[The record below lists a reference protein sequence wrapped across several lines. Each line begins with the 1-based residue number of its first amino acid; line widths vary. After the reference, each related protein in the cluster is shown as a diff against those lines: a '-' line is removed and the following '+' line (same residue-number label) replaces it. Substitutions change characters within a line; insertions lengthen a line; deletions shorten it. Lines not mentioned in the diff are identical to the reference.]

1 MRIFNCLKEVPH
13 RDTRYQITA
22 EETGIVETDL
32 TFEISECDE
41 YSLEEALKLKEKH
54 DGEVTILTVGPK
66 RSERSIRKGL
76 SMGADRAI
84 LVTDNESKASNPHAV
99 ALVLSK
105 ILRSEQ
111 QYDLLLLGTHS
122 DDFNYGQTGVILA
135 ELLGLPHATI
145 VMEIQVDVNNR
156 TVKAMREMENGW
168 FEWVEMSM
176 PAVLTIQAGIS
187 KVRYPSLR
195 GIMQAKKKE
204 IKKIDLSSLE
214 LNLESVPQLEIS
226 KLYFPESVSGAEI
239 LKGDSSAVV
248 AELVERLKKEAKVL

>member
-1 MRIFNCLKEVPH
+1 MRIFTCLKEVPH

-22 EETGIVETDL
+22 EGTGIIETDL

-54 DGEVTILTVGPK
+54 GGEVIISTVGHE

-84 LVTDNESKASNPHAV
+84 LVADNESKASHPYAV
-99 ALVLSK
+99 ALVLSE
-105 ILRSEQ
+105 ILRSE

-135 ELLGLPHATI
+135 EFLGLPHATI
-145 VMEIQVDVNNR
+145 VMEIQADMNNQ
-156 TVKAMREMENGW
+156 TVRAMREMENGW

-204 IKKIDLSSLE
+204 IKKIDLNSLG

-226 KLYFPESVSGAEI
+226 KLYFPESVSRAEI
-239 LKGDSSAVV
+239 LEGDSSAVV

>member
-1 MRIFNCLKEVPH
+1 MRIFTCLKEVPH

-22 EETGIVETDL
+22 EGTGIVETDL

-54 DGEVTILTVGPK
+54 DGEVTILTVG
-66 RSERSIRKGL
+66 REHSERSIRKGL

-84 LVTDNESKASNPHAV
+84 LVADNESKASNPHAV
-99 ALVLSK
+99 ALVLSE
-105 ILRSEQ
+105 ILRSE

-145 VMEIQVDVNNR
+145 VMEIQADVNNQ
-156 TVKAMREMENGW
+156 TVRAMREMENGW

-195 GIMQAKKKE
+195 GIIQAKKKE

-226 KLYFPESVSGAEI
+226 KLYFPESVSSAEI
-239 LKGDSSAVV
+239 LKGDSSTVV
-248 AELVERLKKEAKVL
+248 AELVERLKKESKVL

>member
-1 MRIFNCLKEVPH
+1 MRIFTCLKEVPH

-22 EETGIVETDL
+22 EGTGIVETDL

-54 DGEVTILTVGPK
+54 DGEVTILTVGRE

-84 LVTDNESKASNPHAV
+84 LVADNESKASNPHAV
-99 ALVLSK
+99 ALVLSE
-105 ILRSEQ
+105 ILRSE

-145 VMEIQVDVNNR
+145 VMEIQVDVNNQ
-156 TVKAMREMENGW
+156 TVRAMREMENGW

-226 KLYFPESVSGAEI
+226 KLYFPESVSSAEI

>member
-1 MRIFNCLKEVPH
+1 MRIFTCLKEVPH

-22 EETGIVETDL
+22 EGTGIVETDL

-54 DGEVTILTVGPK
+54 DGEVTILTVGRE

-84 LVTDNESKASNPHAV
+84 LVADNESKASNPHAV
-99 ALVLSK
+99 ALVLSE
-105 ILRSEQ
+105 ILRSE

-145 VMEIQVDVNNR
+145 VMEIQADVNNQ
-156 TVKAMREMENGW
+156 TVRAMREMENGW
-168 FEWVEMSM
+168 FEGHRVHPGARVEG
-176 PAVLTIQAGIS
+176 L
-187 KVRYPSLR
+187 
-195 GIMQAKKKE
+195 
-204 IKKIDLSSLE
+204 
-214 LNLESVPQLEIS
+214 
-226 KLYFPESVSGAEI
+226 PEAST
-239 LKGDSSAVV
+239 D
-248 AELVERLKKEAKVL
+248 